1 MRNPTNLLPSIL
13 FVILMM
19 FVSANQVNGAE
30 SNQTNQVI
38 SDEPAQQDDIRKQKK
53 GWLDD
58 VKAAFGVSEDT
69 KKKSVH
75 PLTMAVYLVM
85 GGLLALYIRFLY
97 RQCNASV
104 SDADSVARIFPLLTM
119 VTIGVIAVVK
129 SSLALSLGLV
139 GALSIVRFRAAIKDP
154 EELVYLF
161 LCIGVGLALGA
172 EQPLLAIAIVVV
184 ATLFV
189 LGIHFTSGKSRRQNL
204 LLTIT
209 GDSKEYFGDPGTG
222 VMSVVEE
229 LAGRYTLQRLD
240 VEKARGQVRIVINQ
254 RGGQETAVLIA
265 QLRAR
270 LPECEFSYV
279 NLESTL

>member
-1 MRNPTNLLPSIL
+1 
-13 FVILMM
+13 MM
-19 FVSANQVNGAE
+19 FVSANQMNGAD
-30 SNQTNQVI
+30 SNQTKQATNDNPVQT
-38 SDEPAQQDDIRKQKK
+38 DGDKKQKK
-53 GWLDD
+53 NWLDN
-58 VKAAFGVSEDT
+58 VKDAFGVSEDA
-69 KKKSVH
+69 KKKSTH
-75 PLTMAVYLVM
+75 PLTMAIYLVM
-85 GGLLALYIRFLY
+85 GGVLALYIRFLY

-189 LGIHFTSGKSRRQNL
+189 LGIHFTTGKSRSQNL

-209 GDSKEYFGDPGTG
+209 GDSKEHFGDPGTG

-229 LAGRYTLQRLD
+229 LVGRYTIQRLD
-240 VEKARGQVRIVINQ
+240 VEQDRGQVRIVINQ

-279 NLESTL
+279 NLESNL